1 MPPGAFATNVLAFRI
16 STAPDFL
23 CGSILNLPL
32 VLKADQGT
40 TTNVI
45 QIQSGTNG
53 PLVRFNSFAPANI
66 PDANP
71 NGTNSSIV
79 VSNLVGA
86 IANVS
91 VSLYVTHTYD
101 AALKLELVAPD
112 GTTAVLSA
120 NNGSS
125 GDNYGFGCAPDSSRT
140 TFSDFAT
147 TPIGN

>member
-1 MPPGAFATNVLAFRI
+1 
-16 STAPDFL
+16 
-23 CGSILNLPL
+23 
-32 VLKADQGT
+32 
-40 TTNVI
+40 
-45 QIQSGTNG
+45 
-53 PLVRFNSFAPANI
+53 APANI

-101 AALKLELVAPD
+101 ADLKLELVAPD

-147 TPIGN
+147 TPIGNGTPPFVGTYRPDQSLSIFNGKFGTNVNGIWNLHVVDSAPFDVGTIQC